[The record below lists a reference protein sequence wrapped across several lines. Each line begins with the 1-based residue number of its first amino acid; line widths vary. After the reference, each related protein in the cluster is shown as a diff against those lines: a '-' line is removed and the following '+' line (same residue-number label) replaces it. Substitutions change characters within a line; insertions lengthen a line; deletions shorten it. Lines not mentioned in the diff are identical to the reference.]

1 MIKERIK
8 RQILRNL
15 INKERAR
22 EENIVMSQIP
32 ESVRTPLT
40 EAEKYAVDEM
50 WGKIMGGGNSLS
62 YNELEVY
69 KFFNGFDPR
78 YLGHNLYLP
87 LVARRLND
95 YHYTKF
101 FEDKGLFGRLSSE
114 IIAPTCLVRCIDG
127 EYYNN
132 DLGQISE
139 SEAKRICQD
148 YNGDIIVKPSRNSS
162 GGKKVI
168 KLTSEQRTNGW
179 LEQISENYGC
189 DWIVQECIRQHELL
203 SMFNP
208 DSVNTFRITTLYL
221 NGKASICSSV
231 LRFGCSGSVTDNF
244 GSGGNLIGVHEDG
257 SLCKYAVNNK
267 LECFYEVDSIKFSEI
282 SLPFIPRVYEYVL
295 HAHVQSFSLSKFIGW
310 DVCIDHE
317 GHPVVIEINSSQPGI
332 FGEQIFA
339 GPIFGN
345 RTEEVID
352 YVSGK
357 EFKYGIGL
365 LNI

>member
-50 WGKIMGGGNSLS
+50 CGKIMGGGNSLS

-114 IIAPTCLVRCIDG
+114 IVAPTCLVRCIDG

-189 DWIVQECIRQHELL
+189 DWTVQKCIKQHESLAA
-203 SMFNP
+203 FNLE
-208 DSVNTFRITTLYL
+208 SVNTFRITSLYL

-231 LRFGCSGSVTDNF
+231 LRFGTSGSVVDNC
-244 GSGGNLIGVHEDG
+244 GSGGRIIGVHEDG
-257 SLCKYAVNNK
+257 TLYKYAINK
-267 LECFYEVDSIKFSEI
+267 QAECFNEANGKKFTEI
-282 SLPFIPRVYEYVL
+282 SLPYIPTVYEHIL
-295 HAHVQSFSLSKFIGW
+295 RSHIQDFSLCKFIGW

-317 GHPVVIEINSSQPGI
+317 GRPIVIEINSSQPGI
-332 FGEQIFA
+332 FYEQICT
-339 GPIFGN
+339 GPIFGD